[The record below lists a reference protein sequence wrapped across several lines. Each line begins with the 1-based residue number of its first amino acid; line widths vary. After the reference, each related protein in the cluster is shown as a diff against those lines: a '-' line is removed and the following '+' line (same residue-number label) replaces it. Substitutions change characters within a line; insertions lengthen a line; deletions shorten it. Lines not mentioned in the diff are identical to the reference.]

1 MDVANALAY
10 FDTATIAT
18 VKGLTV
24 KATGVNLIK
33 PFCREFAYSF
43 YKLDLFR
50 APREKCY
57 SYKIV

>member
-1 MDVANALAY
+1 MDVANALPY
-10 FDTATIAT
+10 YDTATIAA
-18 VKGLTV
+18 VKSLTV

-33 PFCREFAYSF
+33 LFCSEFTYSF

-50 APREKCY
+50 ALREKGY